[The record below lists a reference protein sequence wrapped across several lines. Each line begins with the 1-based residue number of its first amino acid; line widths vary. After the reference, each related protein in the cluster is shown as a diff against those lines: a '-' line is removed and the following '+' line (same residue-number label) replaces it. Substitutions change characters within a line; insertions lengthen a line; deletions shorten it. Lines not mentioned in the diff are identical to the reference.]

1 MQRWCTKLRSL
12 AVSLSTPKT
21 TILSLSSPSHR
32 LLHSSP
38 QLLHNSLASTVI
50 SSNFKPLFNASS
62 ALHPSLLNHTV
73 FSSPLPRL
81 SLIQVRHRTKSKEKK
96 KMMKFKPRTPVTSK
110 IKKIKMKFYSS
121 YKDRFKVLNDGTIR
135 RWKEG
140 RRHNAHL
147 KSKKAKRRLRQ
158 PGLVPLAYAKV
169 MKKLNFCS

>member
-12 AVSLSTPKT
+12 AVSLSTPRT
-21 TILSLSSPSHR
+21 TTLSLPSHR

-38 QLLHNSLASTVI
+38 QLLHKPLASTVI

-62 ALHPSLLNHTV
+62 ASHPSLLNNAV
-73 FSSPLPRL
+73 CSSPLPRL
-81 SLIQVRHRTKSKEKK
+81 SLIQVRHRTKNKEKK

-147 KSKKAKRRLRQ
+147 KSNKAKRRLRQ
-158 PGLVPLAYAKV
+158 PGLVPSAYAKV
-169 MKKLNFCS
+169 MKKLSFCS